1 MSAQF
6 ASSIMEIANLPVKIR
21 EPGYQRRRTVSLF
34 EMMVLRLA
42 TGQTSRRRSVVPFI
56 RLVINAARINEIPA
70 LLTPSQAPAPMLDQ
84 QLRLVKAT
92 LDLAM
97 AHGTN
102 DEIDRALDMYLAV
115 LRRSA
120 VGKAGA

>member
-70 LLTPSQAPAPMLDQ
+70 LLTPPQAPAPMLDQ

-102 DEIDRALDMYLAV
+102 DAIDRALDMYLAV

-120 VGKAGA
+120 GGKAGA